1 MFVFITHDFQP
12 ASLCIGFYTITVI
25 FQELSH
31 EVGKLSFSY
40 EAEVKRWSN
49 SDFKFSYTVS
59 PLTNNFSISTEI
71 YIITHDHQCKRY

>member
-1 MFVFITHDFQP
+1 MIIVN
-12 ASLCIGFYTITVI
+12 
-25 FQELSH
+25 FQELIG

-59 PLTNNFSISTEI
+59 PLTNNCSISMEI
-71 YIITHDHQCKRY
+71 YIVTHDHQCEDINFGPDMEGQSSNPV

>member
-1 MFVFITHDFQP
+1 MIIVN
-12 ASLCIGFYTITVI
+12 
-25 FQELSH
+25 FQELSR

-59 PLTNNFSISTEI
+59 PLTNNCSISTEI
-71 YIITHDHQCKRY
+71 YFVTHDHQCKDINFGPDMEGQSSNPV